1 VIVLDTNVV
10 SELMRPEPAAA
21 VVEWVDLQPADEVWL
36 TSITL
41 AELLFGIGRIPDE
54 RRKRTLASLVEA
66 MVEEDFDHRIGA
78 FDEIAATHYADI
90 VVSRERAGRPI
101 SMPDAQIAAI
111 CRSHRAT
118 LATRNL
124 SDFANTGV
132 TTVNPW
138 IDPPTT

>member
-1 VIVLDTNVV
+1 MIVLDTNVV
-10 SELMRPEPAAA
+10 SERMRPDPAAA

-36 TSITL
+36 TAITL
-41 AELLFGIGRIPDE
+41 AELLFGIGRLPDG
-54 RRKRTLASLVEA
+54 RRKRAVAAQVEA

-90 VVSRERAGRPI
+90 VVCRQRADRPI

-124 SDFANTGV
+124 ADFADTGV

-138 IDPPTT
+138 SDPRTT